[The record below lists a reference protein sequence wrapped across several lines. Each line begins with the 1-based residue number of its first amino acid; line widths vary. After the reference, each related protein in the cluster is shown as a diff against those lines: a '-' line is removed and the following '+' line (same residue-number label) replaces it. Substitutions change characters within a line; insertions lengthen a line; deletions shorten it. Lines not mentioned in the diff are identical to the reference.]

1 MSSPKNYQ
9 SSSPAPGHS
18 RSFSSSIPRGD
29 LTARL
34 AEPIRSG
41 QRSASP
47 VPEGESPSL
56 VGGRPCAQGPGVSA
70 LAAALSD
77 SLGQSP
83 PRFGTPPARVVSPPL
98 RADTP
103 INYGSFDSRSRLGQN
118 GAAAPLEDPEIV
130 KRHLVQPGES
140 ENLPSE
146 ESSTQGPVR
155 GKQAAEPGTGLNDNE
170 FSSLRLQGGDITRGI
185 YKWTEQAEAKGRLH
199 RSRSFHHQRP
209 EPETDVL
216 DINSIKIPGGF
227 RRNHLRRNAMSPN
240 RQTEADESGVESPPG
255 TQPRLFTSSFLEFLT
270 IYGHFAGEELEED
283 DEALGPNEEF
293 WSDRAGL
300 GDESDDDREPM
311 EDSALLTNSK
321 RMRRRKPRG
330 GSGKNSPMNAA
341 LLLLKSFVG
350 TGVLFLPRAYLSG
363 GMLLSNLVLL
373 CLAGLSY
380 YSFVLLVSTRMRVEG
395 SFGDMG
401 GILYGKWMR
410 NLILASIVIS
420 QIGFTAA
427 YTVFTAE
434 NLQAFIRA
442 VSDCRTT
449 ISIPILILMQT
460 LIFLPFSLLRDI
472 GKLGFTALIADAF
485 ILIGLAYL
493 FYYDVL
499 TLSKF
504 GLADII
510 MFNDKDWTLF
520 IGTAIFTFEG
530 IGLVIPIQE
539 SMKHPQKFPRVLFY
553 VMIIITVVF
562 ITMGAISYAAY
573 GSKTETVVL
582 LNLPQDNKLVNGVQ
596 LLYSVAILLS
606 TPLQIFPAVRIV
618 ETELFTRSGKY
629 NPYIKWQKNI
639 FRFFVVMLCAAI
651 SWGGADHLDKF
662 VALVGNFACIPLVY
676 IYPPLLHYRAVARN
690 RAWKIA
696 DVVLCIFGFFAMGYA
711 TSLTIMSWA
720 NAGAKPPGYCER
732 RNLWFATKFTT
743 VPKCPEA
750 PCWCEDETPMP
761 SKLDIDRES
770 SLVGTVAPYAEQILV
785 CTGRSDWPSKI
796 EVDRGGNNLVAE
808 LRMITRRAGQSHGPL
823 PPVSIVY
830 SSFPSSLGKRRN
842 MAFVSAYMFPSF
854 KYAPWLLRVSG
865 DIRYDRNAMILSQL
879 STQNLAASF
888 VLPAA
893 HASLAC
899 PSVAPEARE
908 ASYREFKDNLQDV
921 RDVMVLI
928 CGHGNRDKRCGVM
941 GPLLQK
947 DFNTKLV
954 KAGLDV
960 RDDRVDVV
968 QSGSEEAHKVLPR
981 GVAPQAVR
989 VGLIS
994 HIGGHKFAGN
1004 VIFYLPPGMLLR
1016 NGGPHPLAGHG
1027 IWYGRVEPKHVD
1039 GLIKETILGGNI
1051 VADLFR
1057 GGIDP
1062 QREMLSI

>member
-1 MSSPKNYQ
+1 MSSPKNPNP
-9 SSSPAPGHS
+9 SLGPLPSPAPGHS
-18 RSFSSSIPRGD
+18 RSFSSSIPRGET
-29 LTARL
+29 TARL
-34 AEPIRSG
+34 AGPIRSG
-41 QRSASP
+41 QRSGSP
-47 VPEGESPSL
+47 APGQQLPEGDSPL
-56 VGGRPCAQGPGVSA
+56 VGGRPFSQGPGVSA

-77 SLGQSP
+77 SYGQSP
-83 PRFGTPPARVVSPPL
+83 PRYGTPPARVTSSPPRPTSPGLPL
-98 RADTP
+98 RTDTP
-103 INYGSFDSRSRLGQN
+103 TNYGSFDSRSRMGQS
-118 GAAAPLEDPEIV
+118 GAAGPYEDPEII

-155 GKQAAEPGTGLNDNE
+155 GKQSAEPGTGLNDDE

-216 DINSIKIPGGF
+216 DINSIKVPGGF

-240 RQTEADESGVESPPG
+240 RQAEADESGVESPPG

-293 WSDRAGL
+293 WSDRAGP
-300 GDESDDDREPM
+300 GDGSDDEREPM
-311 EDSALLTNSK
+311 EDSALLTHSK

-330 GSGKNSPMNAA
+330 GSGKNSPLNAA

-380 YSFVLLVSTRMRVEG
+380 YSFVLLVSTRIRVEG

-410 NLILASIVIS
+410 TLILASIVIS

-449 ISIPILILMQT
+449 ISIPLLILMQT

-596 LLYSVAILLS
+596 LLYSIAILLS

-651 SWGGADHLDKF
+651 SWGGADNLDKF

-676 IYPPLLHYRAVARN
+676 IYPPLLHYKAVARN
-690 RAWKIA
+690 RAWKVA
-696 DVVLCIFGFFAMGYA
+696 DVVLCVFGFFAMAYA

-732 RNLWFATKFTT
+732 RN
-743 VPKCPEA
+743 P
-750 PCWCEDETPMP
+750 
-761 SKLDIDRES
+761 
-770 SLVGTVAPYAEQILV
+770 
-785 CTGRSDWPSKI
+785 
-796 EVDRGGNNLVAE
+796 
-808 LRMITRRAGQSHGPL
+808 
-823 PPVSIVY
+823 
-830 SSFPSSLGKRRN
+830 
-842 MAFVSAYMFPSF
+842 
-854 KYAPWLLRVSG
+854 
-865 DIRYDRNAMILSQL
+865 
-879 STQNLAASF
+879 
-888 VLPAA
+888 
-893 HASLAC
+893 
-899 PSVAPEARE
+899 
-908 ASYREFKDNLQDV
+908 
-921 RDVMVLI
+921 
-928 CGHGNRDKRCGVM
+928 
-941 GPLLQK
+941 
-947 DFNTKLV
+947 
-954 KAGLDV
+954 
-960 RDDRVDVV
+960 
-968 QSGSEEAHKVLPR
+968 
-981 GVAPQAVR
+981 
-989 VGLIS
+989 
-994 HIGGHKFAGN
+994 
-1004 VIFYLPPGMLLR
+1004 
-1016 NGGPHPLAGHG
+1016 
-1027 IWYGRVEPKHVD
+1027 
-1039 GLIKETILGGNI
+1039 
-1051 VADLFR
+1051 
-1057 GGIDP
+1057 
-1062 QREMLSI
+1062 